1 MVTITVSSTVVAAVA
16 IVGYFG
22 IHTIVNGI
30 AELFNPKK
38 DDNKDE
44 QKK

>member
-1 MVTITVSSTVVAAVA
+1 MITITVSSTVVAAVA

-30 AELFNPKK
+30 AELFNPKSS
-38 DDNKDE
+38 NKND
-44 QKK
+44 KKQ